1 MSVNTTCC
9 EAENQVLADGID
21 TSWVIMCA
29 TFVILMQ
36 LGFAHFEAGCVR
48 DNNLVCTYAKNVVDF
63 ILGILVACLWGFRL
77 ATGVDALSGAN
88 DGIGDK
94 REHALAFFFHLA
106 FQSAAATI
114 ASGAMAER
122 TTVSAYAFV
131 SVLVSGFNYC
141 LASRWVWGGGWLS
154 NLSPPFHDFAGSG
167 VVHVIGGFSALAGAA
182 AVGPRLGRW
191 DAAKAR
197 NFLPHDIPRMISGVL
212 LLWVGWYG
220 FNCGSSL
227 SVSSPEA
234 AHQAANAAITT
245 TLAAAAGAFAVG
257 LSSAMRVR
265 DGIVDIVGIANGILA
280 GLVSITAGA
289 ECIDA
294 GPSLIVG
301 AVGGFVFAASV
312 LASDKLLKVDD
323 VVYAFPVHG
332 ACGIWGLLA
341 VGLFHRDN
349 GLWTGGD
356 ASLLGS
362 QALGSLALAAL
373 GFVPTSLVANLMQRA
388 GKLRASAADERR
400 GLDVE
405 FGLTAHRQRSEAL
418 ARCAVSAAALQSCGY
433 DSAQM
438 LNALT
443 ALRSII
449 YRPFTP
455 QAGDN
460 KLEGEVADVL
470 DHCHSLNFVD
480 PLVGESPLY
489 RSQKH
494 FGFLSHHKA
503 DAGDAARIFVDTARR
518 IAKER
523 PDSDTYGKI
532 EDLIFLDSTHLK
544 ELDKLLHFVQLSKNH
559 ILMLTRS
566 TLERP
571 WVLAELCAAHREG
584 LNIVVVLV
592 DFPGRE
598 ADPRSFRFP
607 LDLETAISDWTEYF
621 MHDQQAK
628 QGSMSLSPGGRGTG
642 TSTVVPH
649 TQGDR
654 E

>member
-1 MSVNTTCC
+1 
-9 EAENQVLADGID
+9 
-21 TSWVIMCA
+21 
-29 TFVILMQ
+29 
-36 LGFAHFEAGCVR
+36 
-48 DNNLVCTYAKNVVDF
+48 
-63 ILGILVACLWGFRL
+63 
-77 ATGVDALSGAN
+77 
-88 DGIGDK
+88 
-94 REHALAFFFHLA
+94 
-106 FQSAAATI
+106 
-114 ASGAMAER
+114 
-122 TTVSAYAFV
+122 
-131 SVLVSGFNYC
+131 
-141 LASRWVWGGGWLS
+141 
-154 NLSPPFHDFAGSG
+154 
-167 VVHVIGGFSALAGAA
+167 
-182 AVGPRLGRW
+182 
-191 DAAKAR
+191 
-197 NFLPHDIPRMISGVL
+197 
-212 LLWVGWYG
+212 
-220 FNCGSSL
+220 
-227 SVSSPEA
+227 
-234 AHQAANAAITT
+234 
-245 TLAAAAGAFAVG
+245 
-257 LSSAMRVR
+257 
-265 DGIVDIVGIANGILA
+265 
-280 GLVSITAGA
+280 
-289 ECIDA
+289 
-294 GPSLIVG
+294 
-301 AVGGFVFAASV
+301 
-312 LASDKLLKVDD
+312 
-323 VVYAFPVHG
+323 
-332 ACGIWGLLA
+332 
-341 VGLFHRDN
+341 
-349 GLWTGGD
+349 
-356 ASLLGS
+356 
-362 QALGSLALAAL
+362 
-373 GFVPTSLVANLMQRA
+373 
-388 GKLRASAADERR
+388 
-400 GLDVE
+400 
-405 FGLTAHRQRSEAL
+405 
-418 ARCAVSAAALQSCGY
+418 
-433 DSAQM
+433 M